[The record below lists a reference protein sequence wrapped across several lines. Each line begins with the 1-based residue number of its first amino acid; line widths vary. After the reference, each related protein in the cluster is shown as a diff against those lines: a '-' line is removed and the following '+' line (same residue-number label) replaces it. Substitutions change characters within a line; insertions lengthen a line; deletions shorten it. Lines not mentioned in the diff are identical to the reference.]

1 MRSIACLLLVALA
14 SASVWGRTLAEIQS
28 SRELRIC
35 VTGTSADYYRANGED
50 FARYL
55 GVQPTTKTLE
65 KWDQQ
70 FHNAQ
75 GTTVQDDR
83 YEAAPLASGQ
93 CDLYPND
100 LHITDWRQKKMT
112 LVPYF
117 VTRNVVV
124 ARPEMRGSLRA
135 QDDLRGRIAAVQAGT
150 AYEGWLRGL
159 NATAAASHA
168 VVIQNAPTAQSMQ
181 AVAQR
186 RADFTVIAAESAFH
200 WVRNDPQ
207 NLDMLFPVGEAT
219 QAGWGLSPRAPDL
232 QQALQRYFDEN
243 RRVGS
248 ALDQSWRG
256 KYGVSLME
264 YQLFSESFDTSR
276 KWHQAWMTWGIPG
289 AAALGGVLFAMLF
302 WATRLR
308 REMARH
314 KVTLKALQESH
325 DLLTCETHRRK
336 AVAELLLEL
345 QQVDTLPAF
354 ARTVLG
360 AMARNLPV
368 GQALMVLVKDE
379 QSIEALAH
387 YAGSGA
393 SAEQT
398 LSECGKTVGMIER
411 CIATRQAVT
420 IENPGADYLRIESGL
435 GHCAPA
441 TIHLMPVRHAGR
453 VTAVIELALTQ
464 ALQQEHRQLLADMEP
479 IVAVGIQRFVP
490 EETSTASPFSPP
502 AQETQA

>member
-1 MRSIACLLLVALA
+1 MRFIACFVVVALA
-14 SASVWGRTLAEIQS
+14 SASGWGRTLAEIQS

-35 VTGTSADYYRANGED
+35 VAGTSADYYRANGEA

-55 GVQPTTKTLE
+55 GVQPKTVTLD

-75 GTTVQDDR
+75 GATVQDER

-100 LHITDWRQKKMT
+100 LHITDWRQKKMM

-124 ARPEMRGSLRA
+124 ARPEMRGSLRTPA
-135 QDDLRGRIAAVQAGT
+135 DLWGRIASVQTGT

-159 NATAAASHA
+159 NATAAASQA
-168 VVIQNAPTAQSMQ
+168 VVIQNAPTAQSME

-186 RADFTVIAAESAFH
+186 RADFTVIAAESAFQ
-200 WVRNDPQ
+200 WVRNDQ
-207 NLDMLFPVGEAT
+207 DNLDMLFPVGQAA
-219 QAGWGLSPRAPDL
+219 QAGWGISPRAPDL
-232 QQALQRYFDEN
+232 QQALLRYFDEN

-248 ALDQSWRG
+248 ALDLSWRR

-264 YQLFSESFDTSR
+264 YQLFSESFDSSR

-289 AAALGGVLFAMLF
+289 AAALAGVLLAMLF

-314 KVTLKALQESH
+314 RLTMKALQESH
-325 DLLTCETHRRK
+325 DLLTCEANRRQ
-336 AVAELLLEL
+336 AVADLLQKL
-345 QQVDTLPAF
+345 QQVGTLAAF
-354 ARTVLG
+354 ARTVLS
-360 AMARNLPV
+360 ALVRHLPV
-368 GQALMVLVKDE
+368 GQALMVLVKAE

-393 SAEQT
+393 SAHQT
-398 LSECGKTVGMIER
+398 LSEFSTMAGMMER
-411 CIATRQAVT
+411 CIATRQPVT
-420 IENPGADYLRIESGL
+420 IENPGTGYPRIESGL
-435 GHCAPA
+435 GHCAA
-441 TIHLMPVRHAGR
+441 AAIYLMPVRHAGR
-453 VTAVIELALTQ
+453 VTAVIELAMTAPIL
-464 ALQQEHRQLLADMEP
+464 QEHRQLLIDMEP
-479 IVAVGIQRFVP
+479 IVAVGIQRFVR
-490 EETSTASPFSPP
+490 EDTSTAAPLSPP